1 MPDSN
6 GRPLGP
12 KPSVLTNWTNT
23 LLKRNGRT
31 RTHMSESNCII
42 VSTTVLGYQCIS
54 QQPLCLPFH
63 HISFWWIRKELNLF
77 LRIFSP
83 PHKPLLPLIHKW
95 RFYGNPTTVLAV
107 ALFFSHNRLWR
118 PTSIYYSVSILHNI
132 YRDMRPPTHGRL
144 VRMKGLEPSRLSA
157 QDPKSSV
164 STYFTTSAFHGK
176 RSWTFLTICQFF
188 ICISVRNS
196 WLAVSSPI
204 LNNTFL
210 VVTLP
215 PLTSFILNTSA
226 VLGWCSFLRDAS
238 KQRVSSFTTSDII

>member
-1 MPDSN
+1 MPILSEKRDSN
-6 GRPLGP
+6 SWPLAWEANILP
-12 KPSVLTNWTNT
+12 TELFSHFI
-23 LLKRNGRT
+23 RNDRT
-31 RTHMSESNCII
+31 RTCTSESNCII

-118 PTSIYYSVSILHNI
+118 PTSSYYSVSILHNI

-144 VRMKGLEPSRLSA
+144 VRMIGVEPTRPKAL
-157 QDPKSSV
+157 DPKSRV
-164 STYFTTSAFHGK
+164 STNFTTSA
-176 RSWTFLTICQFF
+176 
-188 ICISVRNS
+188 
-196 WLAVSSPI
+196 VSRKEKLNFPYNLPI
-204 LNNTFL
+204 FR
-210 VVTLP
+210 
-215 PLTSFILNTSA
+215 
-226 VLGWCSFLRDAS
+226 LR
-238 KQRVSSFTTSDII
+238 